1 MIEFM
6 EGHAIR
12 VIVTMILA
20 KNEEVSSP
28 KVGFKNAGPVP
39 NDSAGFQVMVGKT
52 GEPGR
57 DAVGWWEL
65 CPERNLRDDL
75 GEIGITLSRFDGLT
89 PRQFCKA
96 RLFFCSGS
104 SVLGFTS

>member
-57 DAVGWWEL
+57 DAVCG
-65 CPERNLRDDL
+65 
-75 GEIGITLSRFDGLT
+75 GMVGTVSRTESEG
-89 PRQFCKA
+89 
-96 RLFFCSGS
+96 
-104 SVLGFTS
+104 